1 MSYHVS
7 DYSSLDGGQ
16 IEPYSNGL
24 QMSGYCDGLAL
35 GQEYSLLQ
43 SILVDGGSHFGVS
56 TLSFDTFEELLWI
69 GNQGGHMTSYSSAEL
84 QKYTSF
90 QVHVSNEVRAI
101 VPHDAG
107 ILSLTSNSLRMSA
120 RRGLPIF
127 NHCSENLQNMQ
138 CMVMSP
144 QGTLFMGGHHNN
156 LIELDLNTLEEVNVV
171 QVSGDNCAIL
181 RKHPRFICSG
191 DISGK
196 VAFHDP
202 NTLQI
207 EHVIDCHS
215 GMLSD
220 FDVHG
225 NQLITCGFS
234 SRHGDLS
241 VERFL
246 KVYDLRVMKSVSPIP
261 MMFPPLLLRF
271 IPAYSSRLC
280 VVSQTGQFQM
290 IDTDNSDQ
298 YALFIH
304 QVETGGADILT
315 FDLSSSC
322 QAFAFGDAAGNLHLY
337 GASNEVQFNQ
347 FNRPTEFADSGEPM
361 QPIDINDE
369 VTPLSSMPLPHSEGK
384 LLSDWPSE
392 LTQVVYRPTPPIEST
407 ILNSMRMVGNIGY
420 APNSGNRR
428 RNQVPYPLNQN
439 KQALD
444 SPVPKDDGTELVPQR
459 YLKQEIKYTKMGL
472 DEIDFNRFNR
482 TSFCGLEANLPN
494 AYCNNIIQILYYI
507 EPLRSALLSH
517 LCQREFC
524 LACELG
530 FLFHMLDTAQGL
542 PCQAS
547 NFLRAFRTIPEASAH
562 GLIVNELSESK
573 KRGNLPTLVQSW
585 IRFMLQQLHTE
596 TQEMPSELEE
606 HSSENKSLIT
616 SLFGAKLFS
625 CNSCRCRSET
635 CQETT
640 TLLTQLIYPDS
651 RSQDVN
657 GQQYSFIEILQ
668 KSLTVQH
675 HITAYCDNCSRFTSM
690 IQTKIIKSLPDILV
704 LNCGDNKHE
713 IEFWKNQLQIMTSS
727 CDGSVMRILP
737 DVPIR
742 RKSCRYG
749 ALCKRN
755 DCRYYH
761 EHKNTEKNEDLS
773 KSSWIPLGL
782 RLILKGGEVIVKEY
796 TDKSIIDGCES
807 EEENV
812 ESVIYELTAVISVI
826 NDIQDIGRDNIVSC
840 IKIGPNSHMRHKGGA
855 AYQWYLFNDFSI
867 VPITAQEAVYLNFD
881 WKVPCVL
888 IFSRTDLNARHNLE
902 VYNPVERQV
911 FREDVSL
918 ATGSGQSHITFTP
931 LTFEEEETSG
941 GLVAMDAEFV
951 TLNQEEAEIRSDG
964 TRSTIRPSQLSVAR
978 ISCVRGDG
986 PLEGVPFIDDYIST
1000 QEQVVDYL
1008 TKFSGIQPG
1017 DLDAS
1022 ISSKHLTTL
1031 KATYQ
1036 KLRFLIDNG
1045 VTFVGHGLKNDFRV
1059 INLVVPP
1066 AQVLDTVYLFQLPNK
1081 RMISLRFLAWHFLG
1095 LKIQAETHD
1104 SIEDAKTALQLYK
1117 KYIELD
1123 QSGKIKEALK
1133 ELYEVGR
1140 QLQWKVPGIDD

>member
-1 MSYHVS
+1 MSYHVQDFS
-7 DYSSLDGGQ
+7 ALDGGQ
-16 IEPYSNGL
+16 LESYANGL
-24 QMSGYCDGLAL
+24 QLSGYCDGMAL

-43 SILVDGGSHFGVS
+43 SILVDGGTHFGVS
-56 TLSFDTFEELLWI
+56 TVSFDNFEELLWM
-69 GNQGGHMTSYSSAEL
+69 GNQGGHLTSYSTAEL

-107 ILSLTSNSLRMSA
+107 ILSLTTNSLRMSA
-120 RRGLPIF
+120 RRGLPMF
-127 NHCSENLQNMQ
+127 SHCSEQVQNMQ
-138 CMVMSP
+138 CMVLTP
-144 QGTLFMGGHHNN
+144 TGTLLMGGHHKN
-156 LIELDLNTLEEVNVV
+156 LIELDLNTVEEINVV

-196 VAFHDP
+196 VALHDP
-202 NTLQI
+202 NTLSV
-207 EHVIDCHS
+207 EHIIDCHS

-225 NQLITCGFS
+225 NQLVSCGFS
-234 SRHGDLS
+234 ARHGELS

-246 KVYDLRVMKSVSPIP
+246 KVYDLRVMKSMSPIP

-271 IPAYSSRLC
+271 VPAYSSRLC

-290 IDTDNSDQ
+290 VDTDNSEQ

-315 FDLSSSC
+315 FDTSSSC
-322 QAFAFGDAAGNLHLY
+322 QAFTFGDAAGYLHLY

-347 FNRPTEFADSGEPM
+347 FNRPTEFADSVEPLP
-361 QPIDINDE
+361 PIDINDE
-369 VTPLSSMPLPHSEGK
+369 VTPLSTVPAPHCDGK
-384 LLSDWPSE
+384 LLSDWPEEFS
-392 LTQVVYRPTPPIEST
+392 QVVYRPTPPIDPLILST
-407 ILNSMRMVGNIGY
+407 MKMVGSIGY
-420 APNSGNRR
+420 APNPGNKK
-428 RNQVPYPLNQN
+428 RNQVPYQFNQN
-439 KQALD
+439 KPSQD
-444 SPVPKDDGTELVPQR
+444 SPVPKDVGPDIVPHR
-459 YLKQEIKYTKMGL
+459 YLKQEIKYSKMGL
-472 DEIDFNRFNR
+472 DEIDFNRYNR
-482 TSFCGLEANLPN
+482 TSFSGLEANLPN
-494 AYCNNIIQILYYI
+494 SYCNNLIQILYFC

-542 PCQAS
+542 PCQAA

-562 GLIVNELSESK
+562 GLIVNDLNESK

-585 IRFMLQQLHTE
+585 TRFMLQQLHTE
-596 TQEMPSELEE
+596 TLEVNDHLHE
-606 HSSENKSLIT
+606 ENNSENSSIM
-616 SLFGAKLFS
+616 SQLFGAKLFN

-640 TLLTQLIYPDS
+640 TLLTQLLYPDC
-651 RSQDVN
+651 RSADKAN
-657 GQQYSFIEILQ
+657 FQYSFMDIVQ
-668 KSLTVQH
+668 RSLSVRQ
-675 HITAYCDNCSRFTSM
+675 HITAWCDNCSRFTSM
-690 IQTKIIKSLPDILV
+690 IQTKFLKSLPDILV
-704 LNCGDNKHE
+704 LNCGDNKQE
-713 IEFWKNQLQIMTSS
+713 LEFWKNQLNLLTKSS
-727 CDGSVMRILP
+727 DGSVMQSLP

-742 RKSCRYG
+742 RKNCRYG
-749 ALCKRN
+749 GLCKRV

-761 EHKNTEKNEDLS
+761 EYRNIDKTQNSSKNS
-773 KSSWIPLGL
+773 VSWIPFGL
-782 RLILKGGEVIVKEY
+782 KLKLKGGDVIVTEP
-796 TDKSIIDGCES
+796 DEQEDNVN
-807 EEENV
+807 EENV
-812 ESVIYELTAVISVI
+812 ETAIYELCVVVSVI
-826 NDIQDIGRDNIVSC
+826 NDLQENGRDNIVTC
-840 IKIGPNSHMRHKGGA
+840 IKIGPNAHIRHKGGA

-867 VPITAQEAVYLNFD
+867 IPITANEAVYLNFD
-881 WKVPCVL
+881 WKIPCVL
-888 IFSRTDLNARHNLE
+888 YFSRVDLNNRHNLE
-902 VYNPVERQV
+902 VFNPVEKQV
-911 FREDVSL
+911 FHDDVSL
-918 ATGSGQSHITFTP
+918 AARSGQSHMTFTP
-931 LTFEEEETSG
+931 LTIDEGTAHAG
-941 GLVAMDAEFV
+941 QLVAMDAEFV

-978 ISCVRGDG
+978 ISCVRGGG

-1017 DLDAS
+1017 DLDAA

-1036 KLRFLIDNG
+1036 KLRFLIDSG

-1081 RMISLRFLAWHFLG
+1081 RMISLRFLAWHFLD

-1117 KYIELD
+1117 KYLELE
-1123 QSGKIKEALK
+1123 QSGKTKEALK
-1133 ELYEVGR
+1133 ELYDVGR
-1140 QLQWKVPGIDD
+1140 QLQWKVPGIDE